1 MQVSVETVGTLGR
14 RLTVA
19 LPAADVEKEF
29 STRLTRLSKQV
40 KMPGFRPGKVPL
52 KMIEAQYG
60 ASLLQE
66 VAGDLIQT
74 SLREAMGREG
84 LRPAG
89 NPRIAPSQLAR
100 GQQLEYTAEIDLYPE
115 IKRLDLASVRIERPV
130 ASVTPADVE
139 HTLDTIR
146 RQRAAWIA
154 VARGARHGDRMVIDF
169 VGRLNG
175 SEFDGGS
182 VKGFPLTL
190 GTAEFNADFE
200 NGLVGASA
208 GDARQLTVKFPADYR
223 HPLLAGQSVDF
234 EVKVHDVTE
243 AALPEVN
250 AEFAKLLGVQDGDV
264 ARLRDETRTSLER
277 EAVVRGRAVVRARV
291 LKTLLEANPF
301 ETPQGLI
308 ADEAERLKQADR
320 IARRP
325 AATDDS
331 YHERARTRVALGLI
345 LGEISRAKDLRVD
358 AARVRARIEDMAAEY
373 QSPSEFVQWYYEKPE
388 RLAEIESLVLE
399 ERIVEEM
406 LAGAE
411 VVETPVGFQELLKL
425 EASVR

>member
-19 LPAADVEKEF
+19 LPAEDVEKEF

-74 SLREAMGREG
+74 SLREAIGREG

-89 NPRIAPSQLAR
+89 SPRIAPPQVVR
-100 GQQLEYTAEIDLYPE
+100 GKQLEYTAEIDLYPE
-115 IKRLDLASVRIERPV
+115 IKRLDLAGVKIERPV
-130 ASVTPADVE
+130 ATVVPADVE

-146 RQRAAWIA
+146 RQRAAWNV
-154 VARGARHGDRMVIDF
+154 VARAARSGDRVTIDF

-175 SEFDGGS
+175 AEFDGGS
-182 VKGFPLTL
+182 AKGFPLVL
-190 GTAEFNADFE
+190 GTNTLVEDFE
-200 NGLVGASA
+200 NGLVGAQA
-208 GDARQLTVKFPADYR
+208 GDARNLTVKFPADYR
-223 HPLLAGQSVDF
+223 HTPLAGQTVDF
-234 EVKVHDVTE
+234 ETKVHDVAE
-243 AALPEVN
+243 AVLPEVN
-250 AEFAKLLGVQDGDV
+250 AEFAKLLGIQDGDV
-264 ARLRDETRTSLER
+264 ARLRDETKANLER
-277 EAVVRGRAVVRARV
+277 EATARSRAVVRARV
-291 LKTLLEANPF
+291 LKTLLDANPF
-301 ETPQGLI
+301 EAPKGLI
-308 ADEAERLKQADR
+308 ADEADHLKQLNQM
-320 IARRP
+320 ARRSVE
-325 AATDDS
+325 TDDA
-331 YHERARTRVALGLI
+331 YRNRARTRVALGLI
-345 LGEISRAKDLRVD
+345 LGEIIRAKGLRVD

-373 QSPSEFVQWYYEKPE
+373 ESPAEFVQWYYEKPE
-388 RLAEIESLVLE
+388 RLAEIESLVME

-406 LAGAE
+406 LVSAE